1 MENIFIKKATAFHIV
16 DVLEYQPQS
25 IVIKSILRKA
35 TGQVSGLSFDTGEVL
50 VGKISPF
57 DTLLQIIDGN
67 AEIIIDD
74 KSNLLGIGQS
84 IIVPANSSNMIKAPQ
99 RFKMLSTIIKSG
111 YEDISL

>member
-1 MENIFIKKATAFHIV
+1 MENIIIKKATAFHVV

-25 IVIKSILRKA
+25 IVIKSILRKT
-35 TGQVSGLSFDTGEVL
+35 TGQISGLSFDTGEVL
-50 VGKISPF
+50 VRKISPF
-57 DTLLQIIDGN
+57 DIFLQVIEGN

-74 KSNLLGIGQS
+74 KSNHLGMGQS
-84 IIVPANSSNMIKAPQ
+84 IIVPAHSNNIIKAPA